1 MALKSSTGPLHKVF
15 EGTMIDAVLTNRLD
29 GTYSGPVN
37 CMVTVAL
44 WSHDGQHILIPQGS
58 RVLGETSRV
67 SNTGQQRLAVVFH
80 RVITPDGFSIS
91 LDKFT
96 GMNQI
101 GETGLKDKLN
111 NHYAQIFGTSLALG
125 AISGLSSIT
134 SSSGLNQS
142 GMDRMQQGF
151 AQSTSMEAT
160 HILDRFLNIL
170 PTITIREGTRVKI
183 YLTDDLMLPEYYS
196 HTMSPSL

>member
-1 MALKSSTGPLHKVF
+1 
-15 EGTMIDAVLTNRLD
+15 MIDAVLTNRLD